1 VLSFPRMQSSLN
13 HGERP
18 QFALRPVPGAS
29 DSDDVLTALLPTWS
43 RLQVATKQAEAFGAG
58 GDFFEVLQHRE
69 GRVTTIMADVCGKGP
84 GAAMVADAVR
94 PVMRRCLARDDAPG
108 TILTVANSWLA
119 RQFPETFVTAVAVR
133 IDVASGH
140 TEIASAGHLGP
151 FVRRWSGAVEALSS
165 AGGLPLGMLPG
176 QWYPDV
182 TLELDPHDAVVLV
195 TDGIT
200 DPLATNDD
208 VLGEQ
213 GLLARLAS
221 APHGTA
227 DICHA
232 LLADDAPARD
242 DATVLVL
249 QLPARA
255 SMADAA

>member
-1 VLSFPRMQSSLN
+1 MF
-13 HGERP
+13 
-18 QFALRPVPGAS
+18 
-29 DSDDVLTALLPTWS
+29 TALLPTWS

-58 GDFFEVLQHRE
+58 GDFFEVLQHRD
-69 GRVTTIMADVCGKGP
+69 GRVTTIMADACGKGP
-84 GAAMVADAVR
+84 GAAVVADAVR
-94 PVMRRCLARDDAPG
+94 PVLRRCLARDDAPG
-108 TILTVANSWLA
+108 TLLTVANAWLA

-133 IDVASGH
+133 IDVASGR

-151 FVRRWSGAVEALSS
+151 FVRRRSGLVEALSS

-182 TLELDPHDAVVLV
+182 TLDLHPHDAVVLV

-200 DPLATNDD
+200 DALATEYD

-213 GLLARLAS
+213 GLLDRLAS

-249 QLPARA
+249 QLPAPLPV
-255 SMADAA
+255 ADAA